1 MSSPQGSRILEPGT
15 VLAQRYTIIKPIG
28 RGGMG
33 AVYLASMQ
41 ALGGKKVAVK
51 EMELYG
57 HKPSELEAALK
68 QFQTEATFL
77 ANLDH
82 ANLVSV
88 SDFFTEGNRY
98 YLVMAYVD
106 GETLDQKMRRQGQA
120 FGWTQV
126 REWALTL
133 CDVLH
138 YLHSCTPPIL
148 FRDLKPSNIM
158 VDGNGTLKLIDFGI
172 ARLGEDG
179 SKTSTFLQGTGTSGF
194 SPIEQY
200 GGSGST
206 DVRSD
211 VYSLGATIYLLLT
224 GQVPPDAVSRLS
236 GKSIQPPSLLRPEL
250 NHAVDA
256 VILRAMAQLAKDRYT
271 SMEEMRRALD
281 QVPATSAVAAPPTF
295 PAVLPGALEP
305 PGPDPL
311 PPRSEPS
318 KIRFETFPTQLQPK
332 ARASTWAI
340 AVASLLTACLA
351 VGAISS
357 LRPPSETGG
366 QASKAKTATLTQ
378 PESNSSVKT
387 VAASEPAIPSGFP
400 VSSDAPRTSSHL
412 KTSKPSAATVIRS
425 IPVAP
430 QPVTRQVV
438 SQKPAAKLSEDDYP
452 KARRRVVQVQE
463 RIEDRRHR
471 HSVPPASE
479 QTPRP
484 RVATLPPPRLPAE
497 AYPPAP
503 PAGQFPQGPPGA
515 PTDGQQYGGQPGFP
529 PPGPPPGGPPGMSS
543 EEGIPG
549 LKTTSRRHRR

>member
-33 AVYLASMQ
+33 AVYLASMR

-51 EMELYG
+51 EMELSG

-106 GETLDQKMRRQGQA
+106 GETLDQKLRRHGRA
-120 FGWTQV
+120 FDWPQV

-179 SKTSTFLQGTGTSGF
+179 SKTSTFLRGTGTSGF

-206 DVRSD
+206 DARSD

-236 GKSIQPPSLLRPEL
+236 GKPIQPPSLLRPEL

-256 VILRAMAQLAKDRYT
+256 VILRAMAQLAKDRYS

-281 QVPATSAVAAPPTF
+281 QVPAGSDVDNPSTF
-295 PAVLPGALEP
+295 PAVLPATLEP
-305 PGPDPL
+305 SGSDPL
-311 PPRSEPS
+311 PPPRSEPA

-332 ARASTWAI
+332 ARASTWVI

-357 LRPPSETGG
+357 LRPPSETRG
-366 QASKAKTATLTQ
+366 QASTVKTATLAQ
-378 PESNSSVKT
+378 PESGSSAT
-387 VAASEPAIPSGFP
+387 TMAASEPAIPSGFP
-400 VSSDAPRTSSHL
+400 VSSDAPRTSSRL
-412 KTSKPSAATVIRS
+412 KTNKPSTAPAS
-425 IPVAP
+425 HPIPVAG
-430 QPVTRQVV
+430 QPVTRRVV
-438 SQKPAAKLSEDDYP
+438 SQKPVAKLAEDDYP
-452 KARRRVVQVQE
+452 KAKPRVVEMPVKTQVE
-463 RIEDRRHR
+463 VRRHR
-471 HSVPPASE
+471 LSVAPIPE

-484 RVATLPPPRLPAE
+484 RIATLPPPHPSAE

-503 PAGQFPQGPPGA
+503 QAGRFPQRPPGA
-515 PTDGQQYGGQPGFP
+515 PPESQRYGGQPGFP
-529 PPGPPPGGPPGMSS
+529 PPGPPGMSS
-543 EEGIPG
+543 EKGIPG